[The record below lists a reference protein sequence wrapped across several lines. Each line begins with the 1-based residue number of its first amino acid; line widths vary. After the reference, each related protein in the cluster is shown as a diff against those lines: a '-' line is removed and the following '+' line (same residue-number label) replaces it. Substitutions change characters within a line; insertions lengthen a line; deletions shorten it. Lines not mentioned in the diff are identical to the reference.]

1 MRKSAAKTF
10 HRNGI
15 GEFFISTPD
24 VVKSKENLEFFF
36 KRAESF
42 ADNFFYEF
50 PDKLFFKKELKNNN
64 IYSTWNV
71 KDSSVY
77 IEEIKKNNLH
87 KIIFFANDFYLFRY
101 KEIFSTIFKETS
113 SKTNY
118 LGDLNVTEKKI
129 VIFDFSVFLESEYKN
144 SKNFKLKKEDEN
156 KTSISIQADIKYNYD
171 EIFKFIENNKIEI
184 SLISR
189 DKKENGSI
197 YFMSFP
203 KIRTQKRLKY
213 VDILDLNKELLD
225 QAKEIL
231 HKNNIIFKEK
241 LPIPQYIYDED
252 RILNSL
258 KIFYKDTV
266 SNKNNLIKDSVN
278 QFHEIDVPNGIFQV
292 YKFLYEVEDNE
303 PVYGFC
309 INII

>member
-1 MRKSAAKTF
+1 
-10 HRNGI
+10 
-15 GEFFISTPD
+15 
-24 VVKSKENLEFFF
+24 
-36 KRAESF
+36 
-42 ADNFFYEF
+42 
-50 PDKLFFKKELKNNN
+50 
-64 IYSTWNV
+64 
-71 KDSSVY
+71 
-77 IEEIKKNNLH
+77 
-87 KIIFFANDFYLFRY
+87 
-101 KEIFSTIFKETS
+101 
-113 SKTNY
+113 
-118 LGDLNVTEKKI
+118 
-129 VIFDFSVFLESEYKN
+129 
-144 SKNFKLKKEDEN
+144 
-156 KTSISIQADIKYNYD
+156 
-171 EIFKFIENNKIEI
+171 
-184 SLISR
+184 
-189 DKKENGSI
+189 
-197 YFMSFP
+197 MSFP

-266 SNKNNLIKDSVN
+266 SNKNNLMKDSVN